1 MPGQLELGKG
11 KDLDGS
17 NAMGPCLVT
26 ADEIDSYRLTM
37 VACVNGEE
45 WGRGGSS
52 EMPGRSRTAS
62 PMWGTAKLRTGHAR
76 QRLRSWQMRFLK
88 SGAAGLGSWPTIEA
102 GFLER
107 EMCPAHARHKL
118 TGLSRDDAMRTRD
131 RGRASSPKRSFHD
144 QVCRRRTKY
153 GLLYYVTD
161 PSRTWKTYSAPNYF
175 LFSGINRL
183 RKVGVDVRFHFGIA
197 ELKLGLNQYRPV
209 IVEMRA
215 IVRRCFRR
223 VDLPIKLGTC

>member
-1 MPGQLELGKG
+1 MPGQLGLGKG

-26 ADEIDSYRLTM
+26 ADEIDSHCLTM

-45 WGRGGSS
+45 WVAAAPARCLDVRGQHRPCGA
-52 EMPGRSRTAS
+52 R
-62 PMWGTAKLRTGHAR
+62 AKLRTGHAR

-107 EMCPAHARHKL
+107 ETCPAHARHKL

-161 PSRTWKTYSAPNYF
+161 SSRTWKTYSAPNYF
-175 LFSGINRL
+175 LFSEIQSPPEG
-183 RKVGVDVRFHFGIA
+183 G
-197 ELKLGLNQYRPV
+197 
-209 IVEMRA
+209 
-215 IVRRCFRR
+215 RRRTFSLWHR
-223 VDLPIKLGTC
+223 